1 MKSLIYGLSAT
12 LLLLASFMACEST
25 STSTD
30 PSADSTELQ
39 QIEALFEAAKNTV
52 DDTVADSAEWTPGP
66 CFDADS
72 ALVRAEARMALQK
85 MEMELVQLASSTW
98 PENPVF
104 QRLEER
110 SARQSQRSAR
120 LIERLGVA
128 PEVLQLP
135 VGQFN
140 DAELDAL
147 YASLATQIEGSETDA
162 VVAMGYLQEFLI
174 TQQVA
179 QRGARRASAEAA
191 IQRLQAGTATACDSA
206 QVAAMRQNR
215 DRANAFNGQR
225 PTEGVQQARRI
236 GAPMVLRYIV
246 RFLEQNGITY
256 EAQLIDEALFESI
269 MTQAIQQNGQNGR
282 PDHAGQGSGS
292 GNGSSGQ

>member
-30 PSADSTELQ
+30 PNTDSTELQ

-72 ALVRAEARMALQK
+72 ARVRAEARMAIHK
-85 MEMELVQLASSTW
+85 MEQELVLLAAETW

-110 SARQSQRSAR
+110 SARQSQHSAR

-140 DAELDAL
+140 DEELEAL
-147 YASLATQIEGSETDA
+147 YASIATQIERSETEA

-179 QRGARRASAEAA
+179 QRGARRASAETA

-215 DRANAFNGQR
+215 DRRNASAGQR
-225 PTEGVQQARRI
+225 PTEGIQQGRRI
-236 GAPMVLRYIV
+236 GPPMVLRYIV
-246 RFLEQNGITY
+246 RYLEQEGTTY
-256 EAQLIDEALFESI
+256 VPQLLEEALFERI
-269 MTQAIQQNGQNGR
+269 TTQPMNGNAQNGR
-282 PDHAGQGSGS
+282 PNHGGQGQ
-292 GNGSSGQ
+292 GN